1 MQDCK
6 PIDTPM
12 GKGDSL
18 SSEMCPKTQAKIKNM
33 ARVPYANAIDSLM
46 YAMLCTRSNICFA
59 VGLVSRFQSN
69 HGSTHWK
76 AVKRILQYLRGTA
89 DYMLCY

>member
-6 PIDTPM
+6 PIDTSV

-18 SSEMCPKTQAKIKNM
+18 SSEMCTKTQAEIEYM
-33 ARVPYANAIDSLM
+33 ARVPYANAIGSLM
-46 YAMLCTRSNICFA
+46 YAMLCTQLDICFA

-69 HGSTHWK
+69 PGPAH
-76 AVKRILQYLRGTA
+76 
-89 DYMLCY
+89 